1 MMRNVNL
8 FAIIL
13 CFVLQACNTTR
24 PRIAISENIC
34 NTNQINPQFEKG
46 NDLSSILRNQE
57 LASLYFYQ
65 QKEEMQNQR
74 QCFMQIIS
82 KINE

>member
-13 CFVLQACNTTR
+13 CFVLQGCNTTR
-24 PRIAISENIC
+24 PSITISENIC
-34 NTNQINPQFEKG
+34 NTNHINPQFEKR

-74 QCFMQIIS
+74 QCFIEV
-82 KINE
+82 INKLNS